1 MGSTKSSRLDLV
13 QRPMPHWGLWVWF
26 RYNRAH
32 AVYLLT
38 KVKDVNLFKLIKFL
52 ELISTRKGVI
62 PHKLFNEGKS
72 IRVTKLATERKY
84 EVEVNESRFREII
97 TNYRKDGLTG
107 HNSALIPI
115 LENDY
120 HSLAIEVPLWV
131 EKLNFKGKWLTV
143 TGHIDLLQYDEN
155 EKVIWI
161 WDYKPEPEKEPKV
174 GDQVLL
180 YKYMLTLMTD
190 VEYEKIRVGWFNEK
204 VEYIIKDNKIF
215 PFK

>member
-1 MGSTKSSRLDLV
+1 MHACYPKV
-13 QRPMPHWGLWVWF
+13 YGL
-26 RYNRAH
+26 
-32 AVYLLT
+32 
-38 KVKDVNLFKLIKFL
+38 
-52 ELISTRKGVI
+52 
-62 PHKLFNEGKS
+62 
-72 IRVTKLATERKY
+72 
-84 EVEVNESRFREII
+84 
-97 TNYRKDGLTG
+97 
-107 HNSALIPI
+107 I

-131 EKLNFKGKWLTV
+131 ERLNFKGKWLTV

-174 GDQVLL
+174 GDQVML

-190 VEYEKIRVGWFNEK
+190 VKYEKIRVGWFNEK
-204 VEYIIKDNKIF
+204 VEYVIKDNKIF